1 MLEDVGRLDHRII
14 SLERTYSQ
22 MGEEFRKVRIST
34 DKIIKRGAGIES
46 LEFDKSA
53 ESTDN
58 PTNA

>member
-1 MLEDVGRLDHRII
+1 
-14 SLERTYSQ
+14 

-46 LEFDKSA
+46 LEFDQSA